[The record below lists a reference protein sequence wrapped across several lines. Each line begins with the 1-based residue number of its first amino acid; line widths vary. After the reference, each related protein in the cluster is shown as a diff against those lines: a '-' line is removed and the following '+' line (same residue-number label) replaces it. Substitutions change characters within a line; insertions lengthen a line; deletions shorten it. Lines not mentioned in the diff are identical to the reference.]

1 MIKLILL
8 NLSALLVGL
17 TKAGFG
23 GGSGLVVGPILLQVF
38 PAKETIGMMLPL
50 LFSCDIASLFFYW
63 RKWDTRNLIVLFPGA
78 VVGIGIGYFF
88 LDSVSDEHLKI
99 SIGMVAIGFAFF
111 QIYRNLFDQSES
123 HFQPR
128 RWHGSVAGFITGFV
142 STLAHIGG
150 TVTTMYLLPQRLAN
164 QTFVA
169 TTTAFYFLVNLC
181 KIPVYFKLQVLDVS
195 VLRRLLPLFPVL
207 LLGTGLGVYL
217 NRRVSSSAFSTVI
230 LSIVVLTGLK
240 LLFWH

>member
-1 MIKLILL
+1 MIKSLLL

-50 LFSCDIASLFFYW
+50 LFACDIASLFFYW

-78 VVGIGIGYFF
+78 VVGIGIGYFL
-88 LDSVSDEHLKI
+88 LDSVSDEHLKS
-99 SIGMVAIGFAFF
+99 SIGIAAIGFALF
-111 QIYRNLFDQSES
+111 QIYRNLFGQSES
-123 HFQPR
+123 RFQPR
-128 RWHGSVAGFITGFV
+128 KWHGSIAGFITGSV

-150 TVTTMYLLPQRLAN
+150 TITTMYLLPQRLAN
-164 QTFVA
+164 RTFVA
-169 TTTAFYFLVNLC
+169 TTTAFYFLINLC

-217 NRRVSSSAFSTVI
+217 NRRVSSSAFSTII
-230 LSIVVLTGLK
+230 LLIVVLTGLK
-240 LLFWH
+240 LLFWR